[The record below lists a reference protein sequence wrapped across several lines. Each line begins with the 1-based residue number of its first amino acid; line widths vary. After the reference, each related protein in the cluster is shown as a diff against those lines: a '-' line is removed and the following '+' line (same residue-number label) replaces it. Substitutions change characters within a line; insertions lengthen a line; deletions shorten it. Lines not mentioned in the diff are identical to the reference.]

1 MIAKDRDPL
10 PAPAPGLDSAP
21 DAVPPGLPSASSR
34 KRRTLATGEWLDLL
48 VVPLEEPD
56 PSRAPVDA
64 DEPGRIESIVR
75 QWAAVGHSPPA
86 PAVFVPLYGCQVTW
100 TAKRAAVI
108 GPPVHLT
115 QLEAAVTE
123 FAGVEADLRAA
134 ERRAAALLDALEG
147 DVAGSLA
154 FEEHTPDRRVEMAAR
169 HREAVAVACR
179 LALLAPVVHAPP
191 LHPPTLA
198 SQLGERLRERTRL
211 LERQEFASQRAD
223 LAERVAEAC
232 GQRALE
238 AGIARRHTALEWT
251 IVVLLVVQ
259 TALLVVELL
268 AQRATP

>member
-1 MIAKDRDPL
+1 MIAKDRDPP
-10 PAPAPGLDSAP
+10 PAPEPNPGPGP
-21 DAVPPGLPSASSR
+21 DAVPSGLPSASSCS
-34 KRRTLATGEWLDLL
+34 RRTLPTGEWLDLL

-56 PSRAPVDA
+56 PSRAPLEA
-64 DEPGRIESIVR
+64 DEPGRIESLVR

-100 TAKRAAVI
+100 SAKRAAVI
-108 GPPVHLT
+108 GPPVHLA

-134 ERRAAALLDALEG
+134 ERRAAALLDALDG

-169 HREAVAVACR
+169 HREAFAVARR
-179 LALLAPVVHAPP
+179 LTLLAPAVHAPP

-198 SQLGERLRERTRL
+198 SQLGERLRERSRL

-238 AGIARRHTALEWT
+238 AGIARRQTALEWT
-251 IVVLLVVQ
+251 IVILLVVQ
-259 TALLVVELL
+259 TALLVFELL
-268 AQRATP
+268 AQRAAP